1 MGLGMSFLSMF
12 LESCAQAEN
21 EARELVPQ
29 ISTDFTGKVLIIG
42 AGAAGMS
49 AAYFLERNNIEYE
62 LLEASSIYGGR
73 VKRAADFADFPIDLG
88 AEWLHADPIVLS
100 ELLDDPKI
108 DANIELIT
116 YNPQEISVWNGKNM
130 RRHNWMRN
138 FYSEHKFKS
147 TTWYGFFEKYMIP
160 KIGDK
165 ILYNHAVE
173 EIDYQND
180 KVQLKTSNGQTFE
193 ADKVLVTVPIAML
206 QKKAITFT
214 PALPMQKTEAIQAVD
229 IGEGIKVFIEF
240 EEKFYPDMIVMGG
253 LIGALSA
260 SELIYYDAA
269 FRKDAEKHVLALFT
283 VGEKAAPYALLENDE
298 AIINKILGELDEM
311 YEGKASQTYKQH
323 IIQNWSK
330 EPFIGGSYA
339 LGYENRGQN
348 IRDILEP
355 LNDKVYFAGEA
366 IHDEWQSTV
375 NGACE
380 SGYEVVKNL
389 LGVTD

>member
-1 MGLGMSFLSMF
+1 MGLGMPFLSMF
-12 LESCAQAEN
+12 LESCSQAEN

-29 ISTDFTGKVLIIG
+29 ISTDFTGKVLIVG

-62 LLEASSIYGGR
+62 VLEASSTYGGR

-88 AEWLHADPIVLS
+88 AEWLHADPIVLA
-100 ELLDDPKI
+100 EILDDSSI
-108 DANIELIT
+108 DDNIELIT
-116 YNPQEISVWNGKNM
+116 YNPQSYSVWNGKKLT
-130 RRHNWMRN
+130 RHNWIRN

-147 TTWYGFFEKYMIP
+147 TTWFGFFEKYMIP

-165 ILYNHAVE
+165 ILYNHVVE
-173 EIDYQND
+173 EINYQNE
-180 KVQLKTSNGQTFE
+180 KVQLKTANGQNFE
-193 ADKVLVTVPIAML
+193 ADKVLITVPISVL
-206 QKKAITFT
+206 QQELIEFS
-214 PALPMQKTEAIQAVD
+214 PALPSQKVEAINGVD
-229 IGEGIKVFIEF
+229 MGEGIKVFIEF
-240 EEKFYPDMIVMGG
+240 QEKFYPDIIFMGG
-253 LIGALSA
+253 LAGALSA

-311 YEGKASQTYKQH
+311 FEGKASETYKKH

-330 EPFIGGSYA
+330 EPYIRGSYA
-339 LGYENRGQN
+339 QDYENRSQN
-348 IRDILEP
+348 ISDILEP
-355 LNDKVYFAGEA
+355 VNAKVYFAGEA
-366 IHDEWQSTV
+366 IHDDWQSTV

-389 LGVTD
+389 LGLSE